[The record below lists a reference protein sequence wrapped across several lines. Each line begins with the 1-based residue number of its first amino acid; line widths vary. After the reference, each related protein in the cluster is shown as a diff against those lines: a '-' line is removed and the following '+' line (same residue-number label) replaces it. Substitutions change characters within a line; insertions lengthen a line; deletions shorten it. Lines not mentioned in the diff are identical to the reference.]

1 MAGRIAIQ
9 RGLNSD
15 FAIAYGYLH
24 NVGRKISHPRHVVE
38 EYFYLQNRGYEEMVR
53 YCITHSFIDN
63 NIYLTAGG
71 PLRYDT
77 ELLVIKSSGYYL

>member
-1 MAGRIAIQ
+1 M
-9 RGLNSD
+9 
-15 FAIAYGYLH
+15 
-24 NVGRKISHPRHVVE
+24 E